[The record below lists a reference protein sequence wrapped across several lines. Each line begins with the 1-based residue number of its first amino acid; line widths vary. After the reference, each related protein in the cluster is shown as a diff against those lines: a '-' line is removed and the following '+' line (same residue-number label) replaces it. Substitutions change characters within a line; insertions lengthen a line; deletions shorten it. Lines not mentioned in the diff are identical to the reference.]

1 MASEAP
7 IGVIFDC
14 DGTLLDSMGVWR
26 EMESE
31 FAHRAGGE
39 LSPID
44 KDRLTTMT
52 TPEAGEFFHTKF
64 GLGASPQEVVRMVGE
79 YMMEFYST
87 RATARPGALEFV
99 RSLFERGIRLSVASS
114 SPMPYLLAG
123 LSHTGFL
130 PMLDAV
136 VSVDDVG
143 KPKREP
149 AVYDR
154 ARSLMGAELS
164 RTWGVE
170 DALYAIGTLKRAGY
184 HTLAVYDC
192 DLSGTYAEL
201 SASAERAVRDF
212 RDLDPDE
219 FIEFARMVAM
229 P

>member
-1 MASEAP
+1 MLNKAP

-39 LSPID
+39 LSPAD
-44 KDRLTTMT
+44 KDLLTTMT
-52 TPEAGEFFHTKF
+52 TPEAGEFFHAKF

-87 RATARPGALEFV
+87 RATARPGALEFA
-99 RSLFERGIRLSVASS
+99 SALFERGIRLSVASS

-130 PMLDAV
+130 SMLDAV

-143 KPKREP
+143 KSKREP

-154 ARSLMGAELS
+154 ARSLMGTALPQ
-164 RTWGVE
+164 TWGVE
-170 DALYAIGTLKRAGY
+170 DSLYAVGTLKRAGY
-184 HTLAVYDC
+184 HTMAVYDC
-192 DLSGTYAEL
+192 DTSGTFEEL
-201 SASAERAVRDF
+201 SSAAERTVRDF
-212 RDLDPDE
+212 RELDPDE
-219 FIEFARMVAM
+219 FIEFARMVAQ

>member
-39 LSPID
+39 LSPTD

-99 RSLFERGIRLSVASS
+99 RSLFERGVRLSVASS

-154 ARSLMGAELS
+154 ARSLMGTELS
-164 RTWGVE
+164 R
-170 DALYAIGTLKRAGY
+170 TLKRAGY

-219 FIEFARMVAM
+219 FIEFA
-229 P
+229 

>member
-1 MASEAP
+1 MLNEAP

-31 FAHRAGGE
+31 FARRAGGE
-39 LSPID
+39 LSPAD
-44 KDRLTTMT
+44 KELLTTLT
-52 TPEAGEFFHTKF
+52 TPEAGRFFHEKF
-64 GLGASPQEVVRMVGE
+64 GLGASPQDVVRMVGE

-87 RATARPGALEFV
+87 RAKARPGALAFV
-99 RSLFERGIRLSVASS
+99 RALFERGVRLSVASS

-123 LSHTGFL
+123 LSHTDFL
-130 PMLDAV
+130 PLFDAV

-154 ARSLMGAELS
+154 ARHLMGTDLS

-192 DLSGTYAEL
+192 DMSGTYAAL
-201 SASAERAVRDF
+201 AFAAERVVRDF
-212 RDLDPDE
+212 RELDPDGFVE
-219 FIEFARMVAM
+219 IARMVARS
-229 P
+229 